1 MLIGIDSKEKEIEYA
16 DEQEVLY
23 ANNKKIKKWRLNYSK
38 RIVIIIFVDHLT
50 IYEFIIYQKLY
61 EIVFI

>member
-23 ANNKKIKKWRLNYSK
+23 ANNKKIKK
-38 RIVIIIFVDHLT
+38 
-50 IYEFIIYQKLY
+50 
-61 EIVFI
+61 